1 MKPRPFDEKLES
13 FHREGSMVLDSAGN
27 IGVLKD
33 LTKYG
38 ATFMPL
44 DLNMEQKEKAVLYI
58 ALRDAY
64 QKLYT
69 YEAEEQ
75 TENKQMRESLNIYY
89 DAFFIRFG
97 NLNAKQNVKLILMDA
112 SGRDMLSLERVENG
126 HFTKSDIF
134 DHPVSFRLTRS
145 VMSIL
150 QRKRSPPRSTSSAV
164 STCRI

>member
-1 MKPRPFDEKLES
+1 
-13 FHREGSMVLDSAGN
+13 MVLDSARN

-75 TENKQMRESLNIYY
+75 TENKQMRESLNVYY

-97 NLNAKQNVKLILMDA
+97 NLNAKQNVKFILMDA

-126 HFTKSDIF
+126 HSQNQTS
-134 DHPVSFRLTRS
+134 STTRSLFRLTRS

-150 QRKRSPPRSTSSAV
+150 QRKRSPPHSTSSAV

>member
-1 MKPRPFDEKLES
+1 MCYL
-13 FHREGSMVLDSAGN
+13 HAVG
-27 IGVLKD
+27 
-33 LTKYG
+33 
-38 ATFMPL
+38 
-44 DLNMEQKEKAVLYI
+44 LNMEQKEKAVLYI

-75 TENKQMRESLNIYY
+75 TENKQMRESLNVYY

-97 NLNAKQNVKLILMDA
+97 NLNAKQNVKFILMDA

-126 HFTKSDIF
+126 HFTKSD
-134 DHPVSFRLTRS
+134 SSTTRSLFRLTRS
-145 VMSIL
+145 VMWIL
-150 QRKRSPPRSTSSAV
+150 QRKRSPPRSISSAV